1 MLKKR
6 ILSLILALVMM
17 LSLLPTPARAA
28 EPTYAFDPSTG
39 VLSILSVVDD
49 ELFADEAI
57 LRDAAQVRSILIGA
71 NVNAIVTDADNPFSV
86 FSQLESFAVEA
97 GNTRFVVVDGVLFAK
112 DGNGDLILRSFPCAK
127 TTALTLPDSVI
138 WVDAEAF
145 DNVTA
150 ATVYIPESARDHIIP
165 ASLEALEALND
176 KPGFAVEELSTVEL
190 SSVSLYSAGEAISGS
205 TQILDAGDT
214 LALTAAV
221 SPEGAPD
228 GVTWSSSDETV
239 ATVSSAGV
247 VTALGAGG
255 AQITVTTVALKELT
269 HLTDSCAVQ
278 VRPRAEQILLSP
290 EDDTASLIP
299 GGTLS
304 LSASVL
310 PEDANQS
317 LVWSVSDSDVL
328 SLSASAGGEVTV
340 TALAAGSAT
349 VTAASARYGD
359 VSVSCAVTVSVPV
372 TGVTLGG
379 EDFSL
384 NLSGAVG
391 ETKQLTASVQ
401 PADATNSRVFWSS
414 SDETVATV
422 SSAGLVTAVGK
433 GTAVITVT
441 TADGGFTAAR
451 TVTVVALVTDVSVTP
466 PALTVEKDRSASLT
480 AAVLPEYANDHSV
493 TWTSSNESVAV
504 VDQNGSV
511 TGVSPGTVIITATA
525 NDASGERAECAV
537 EVIPVQVRSLTLSAE
552 TLTVSAHKS
561 EQLQI
566 VDVSPSDAADRSVTW
581 SSSNDTV
588 ATVDST
594 GKVTGVAMGTA
605 IITATANGGS
615 GVAAVC
621 EVTVPEIKVRS
632 LTVSPASLAL
642 RVDPALPTAK
652 YGQLAVSF
660 APDDATYQDVTW
672 TSLNP
677 TVATVDQTGKVTA
690 IRGGAATILATSAH
704 GADTVSVTAK
714 CEVTVALGATDIS
727 IPASLALALHSD
739 SVPATDTLTATVNPA
754 DSTDALVWSS
764 SNESVA
770 TVDANGVVAAV
781 AEGTATITVTCGSI
795 KATCAVTVT
804 DYQIHTLTMSNEL
817 TVYLN
822 GNEAYPAQTTLSLA
836 VTPVDTQ
843 DTIAW
848 SNGNPDAVTM
858 GAAQYTTEDGVKT
871 GTVTLTAKGT
881 GKAVITAAAPN
892 GKAARCT
899 VTVLALVKEIT
910 LNQNTLALEKGQ
922 TAQLT
927 AAAAPVTPTM
937 VWSSDDESIAT
948 VNGGIVSAVG
958 VGSTDITVAAMDGS
972 GKSAVCRVTVNE
984 ISVTGVSVSPKRLT
998 LQAGDS
1004 SDALTAVV
1012 TPVSAANKAVTWSSN
1027 SAHATI
1033 DPATGVVTAVSVGEA
1048 EIIATTSDGGFTDV
1062 CYVTVEPKPV
1072 ENLTLSRGTIDVYLR
1087 ETEKLT
1093 PTLTASLLPEGAS
1106 NKTVLWSSSN
1116 ESVATVTD
1124 NGGGTAALTLKTA
1137 GSAVITARAASNSA
1151 VYAVCSVIVRA
1162 TPVASVSLD
1171 QTSLEL
1177 NPGETAPLTATLS
1190 SDTAGVA
1197 PDDTVVSWA
1206 SSNPAV
1212 AVVDSSGNV
1221 TAVGAGTAAV
1231 TVLSRDQGRSAT
1243 CVVRV
1248 WQKVTGVSLDRDALS
1263 LNVGESTVLTAAVA
1277 PEGATNQHLRW
1288 SSDASGVASV
1298 DAAGRITAHAVG
1310 TAHITVATEDQD
1322 KRASCAVT
1330 VSAVPVSGVAL
1341 DLAALTLLIG
1351 DTRTLSAVV
1360 APANATDKAVAW
1372 SSSDESV
1379 IKVVNGTLTALDS
1392 GTAAVTATA
1401 GGRSASCDVTVYAP
1415 VTGVAL
1421 SGEEGILTLNA
1432 GDTHSLTATV
1442 NPAGEVDDRVAWS
1455 SSNPAVATVTGGVVT
1470 AVAPGSAIITATS
1483 AADALKQASRA
1494 IRVVQPAERI
1504 SLSSAALNLS
1514 TAVRT
1519 AVLTATV
1526 TPANATGSVVWQID
1540 DGSVAQLSAASTVN
1554 GVSTV
1559 TVYALR
1565 AGTAEITVSCEGAES
1580 KTCAVT
1586 VTNPATGVL
1595 LDSAAL
1601 TLTRGAQKQ
1610 LTATVL
1616 PADAEDKTVVWSS
1629 SADAVATV
1637 DSSGLVTAVG
1647 VGTATITASANGHS
1661 TTCAVT
1667 VAPIAV
1673 SSVAINASLI
1683 LIPGGSESLNAT
1695 VLPLN
1700 ADNRALT
1707 WSSSDSA
1714 VATVENGT
1722 VTAVKVGTALIT
1734 ATAADGSGKSAVC
1747 LVTVMPVAVSELT
1760 LTPATLSLEQ
1770 GESGL
1775 LSAAVNADATDQTLR
1790 WHSSNETVVTVAD
1803 GAVTAL
1809 GAGTAVVTVS
1819 SADGKKTASCT
1830 VTVTQRVTGV
1840 ELPAALTLKA
1850 GERAALT
1857 ATIFPANASN
1867 PAVAWASSDTGVAAV
1882 DESGLVTAVAPG
1894 TATVTVTTAD
1904 GGKTA
1909 ACTVSVTQ
1917 DVSGVSIDE
1926 AAEPVLLTMGDTA
1939 VLHATVAPAEATNR
1953 TVIWSSTNPAVATVS
1968 PAGVITP
1975 IAPGTAAVVVT
1986 TADGGYFDSRTVN
1999 VRRLATGV
2007 TLDSATLSLSVGS
2020 TAVLTGTLTGEPTN
2034 ANILWSVSGAAV
2046 SVSDSGVVTALA
2058 AGSATVTATAADG
2071 SGVSRSCTVTVYEP
2085 VTGVTIRKDGSA
2097 VTSLTLRLVTDP
2109 VAALSADTVGG
2120 SASLVWESSDP
2131 SVVTVDSGGSV
2142 AAVGAGSATV
2152 TVTAT
2157 TGDVSVSKSC
2167 LVTVRKATISAD
2179 TTSIILTPDNGGSAE
2194 VTFSPWAEGVSLAW
2208 SSDGVTRTEG
2218 ALDGTGK
2225 AYTLSVLSNGVYT
2238 VSWSK
2243 SEDARYEASSGEVT
2257 VFSVYE
2263 PITSATVDRGKLDAG
2278 CALTASIDQ
2287 ANRVIRVAGYVNGD
2301 ADGYRLDDKLILTPA
2316 SGVISGLSTV
2326 IADSAVTAKLNGV
2339 AIGTYTLDRSGIVS
2353 LPASVSVATTLVAEE
2368 NTAVSEVSLA
2378 NANISGVEAA
2388 VSAAKAAAG
2397 DLIQA
2402 GTTVSVEVNLVPV
2415 SQTADTLAGYNT
2427 VTLDIEPRYT
2437 VTDSE
2442 TDDLIASGVLSS
2454 LPDAITIEV
2463 KTAFRPTLIVHRH
2476 GDEIEYITPLCSG
2489 PDGNGLY
2496 TVSWQQ
2502 STFSAVELLGEEAA
2516 RRFLAAQDAPAEP
2529 PSPAFDYS
2537 LSGSSLRLQPNGA
2550 PVCLV
2555 LARYESGRMAEVRML
2570 ELAEAASLRLAPGLW
2585 KIFHTSSRGAFTPAG
2600 ASVELTVP
2608 SAQ

>member
-1 MLKKR
+1 NV
-6 ILSLILALVMM
+6 SWV
-17 LSLLPTPARAA
+17 SS
-28 EPTYAFDPSTG
+28 DPDTVAVVGST
-39 VLSILSVVDD
+39 
-49 ELFADEAI
+49 AI
-57 LRDAAQVRSILIGA
+57 DKVSG
-71 NVNAIVTDADNPFSV
+71 
-86 FSQLESFAVEA
+86 
-97 GNTRFVVVDGVLFAK
+97 
-112 DGNGDLILRSFPCAK
+112 K
-127 TTALTLPDSVI
+127 TTVTLEGRK
-138 WVDAEAF
+138 A
-145 DNVTA
+145 
-150 ATVYIPESARDHIIP
+150 
-165 ASLEALEALND
+165 
-176 KPGFAVEELSTVEL
+176 
-190 SSVSLYSAGEAISGS
+190 GS
-205 TQILDAGDT
+205 T
-214 LALTAAV
+214 
-221 SPEGAPD
+221 
-228 GVTWSSSDETV
+228 
-239 ATVSSAGV
+239 
-247 VTALGAGG
+247 
-255 AQITVTTVALKELT
+255 
-269 HLTDSCAVQ
+269 
-278 VRPRAEQILLSP
+278 
-290 EDDTASLIP
+290 
-299 GGTLS
+299 
-304 LSASVL
+304 
-310 PEDANQS
+310 
-317 LVWSVSDSDVL
+317 
-328 SLSASAGGEVTV
+328 TV
-340 TALAAGSAT
+340 TA
-349 VTAASARYGD
+349 RI
-359 VSVSCAVTVSVPV
+359 
-372 TGVTLGG
+372 G
-379 EDFSL
+379 EI
-384 NLSGAVG
+384 
-391 ETKQLTASVQ
+391 T
-401 PADATNSRVFWSS
+401 RVC
-414 SDETVATV
+414 
-422 SSAGLVTAVGK
+422 
-433 GTAVITVT
+433 
-441 TADGGFTAAR
+441 
-451 TVTVVALVTDVSVTP
+451 TVTVEQTAGSI
-466 PALTVEKDRSASLT
+466 SL
-480 AAVLPEYANDHSV
+480 S
-493 TWTSSNESVAV
+493 
-504 VDQNGSV
+504 
-511 TGVSPGTVIITATA
+511 
-525 NDASGERAECAV
+525 
-537 EVIPVQVRSLTLSAE
+537 E
-552 TLTVSAHKS
+552 T
-561 EQLQI
+561 
-566 VDVSPSDAADRSVTW
+566 
-581 SSSNDTV
+581 
-588 ATVDST
+588 
-594 GKVTGVAMGTA
+594 
-605 IITATANGGS
+605 
-615 GVAAVC
+615 
-621 EVTVPEIKVRS
+621 
-632 LTVSPASLAL
+632 
-642 RVDPALPTAK
+642 
-652 YGQLAVSF
+652 
-660 APDDATYQDVTW
+660 
-672 TSLNP
+672 
-677 TVATVDQTGKVTA
+677 
-690 IRGGAATILATSAH
+690 
-704 GADTVSVTAK
+704 
-714 CEVTVALGATDIS
+714 
-727 IPASLALALHSD
+727 SLALALHSD
-739 SVPATDTLTATVNPA
+739 SVAATATLTATVNPA